1 MPAVAD
7 ALARALSGADPESAE
22 GYEARRAAYVAGL
35 APVDAKIG
43 SIKQRFAGTPITA
56 TEPVFG
62 YMADALGLNMAN
74 EEFQTAVMNET
85 EPSAKE
91 IAAVVDDLKN
101 HKVKALVFN
110 TQVTDAMTDQLLA
123 AAREANVPVVGVTE
137 TVPDGMSYAE
147 WMLGQL
153 ESLEKAL
160 AGPSS

>member
-1 MPAVAD
+1 
-7 ALARALSGADPESAE
+7 
-22 GYEARRAAYVAGL
+22 
-35 APVDAKIG
+35 
-43 SIKQRFAGTPITA
+43 
-56 TEPVFG
+56 
-62 YMADALGLNMAN
+62 MADALGLKMAN

-101 HKVKALVFN
+101 HRVKALLFN

-137 TVPDGMSYAE
+137 TVPDGMNYAE